1 MNQILYQP
9 LLVDA
14 TMGRKSEKDDVL
26 TWYKS
31 ISSRRVD
38 LIGDYAGS
46 DIFLVEL
53 DSLLLQCFSN
63 QNLNFGSKYQ
73 ELLPLKSDQKRLYI
87 D

>member
-46 DIFLVEL
+46 DIFLVEF

-63 QNLNFGSKYQ
+63 PKLNFGSKYQ